1 MWKKKN
7 KVQWNHQK
15 GITAA
20 DVLIG
25 LLIIMTTFGVIA
37 MIYVNFV
44 IGTKGMDRKTGAT
57 RIATNILENMNMIY
71 YDDIENSLQDF
82 VNKGVLIKND
92 NSYSVQEDSSVK
104 VFETTIPKG
113 YALQITLENGY
124 EPQDKLQLD
133 LLKKVSVKVEYLLD
147 GKLENVELSK
157 VFERE
162 IVREC
167 NSPNFGEEYVRQMI
181 PDAEYEMYSEAAN
194 ALPTG
199 IKIICPL
206 QYDGFSKKY
215 KIVEDI
221 HSLWYSYS
229 NKQWATVLVLESNQL
244 DEYLDV
250 TNKTIESEKL
260 FNSENAYV
268 WIPKFGIMYQMPIFG
283 DTYFQYKD
291 TKKAIVNSYQEDGNL
306 LNHYVIESNNWGWS
320 SSDSLLG
327 KWSKIQDIEI
337 SGTEAER
344 LNRSQFG
351 PFLEY

>member
-7 KVQWNHQK
+7 KVQWNNQK

-244 DEYLDV
+244 DEYFNLES
-250 TNKTIESEKL
+250 KTIEPEKL
-260 FNSENAYV
+260 LNNENAYV
-268 WIPKFGIMYQMPIFG
+268 WIPRFGRLTQTPNFG
-283 DTYFQYKD
+283 GIRFLYKD
-291 TKKAIVNSYQEDGNL
+291 TKRVIVSSYQENGNFLYDFPKEEYNINYFSTEQLGEWIKIQEIETLATPANL
-306 LNHYVIESNNWGWS
+306 LN
-320 SSDSLLG
+320 D
-327 KWSKIQDIEI
+327 
-337 SGTEAER
+337 
-344 LNRSQFG
+344 SQFG